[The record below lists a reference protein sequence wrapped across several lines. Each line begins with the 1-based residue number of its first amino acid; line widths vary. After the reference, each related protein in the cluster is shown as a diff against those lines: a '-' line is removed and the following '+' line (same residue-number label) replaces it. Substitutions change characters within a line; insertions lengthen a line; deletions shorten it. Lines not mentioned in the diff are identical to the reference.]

1 MGRRSKE
8 EEQRVRSIVLSF
20 IKENVDEDGYLKM
33 SASALS
39 LDRGIPTWSIRTAL
53 KNLADDGKVEVAET
67 NDVTDSNGRN
77 NRGMLVHLVRDT
89 QPLVVP
95 VKVEAPVRKCSKC
108 GTDAPAVGARFCWKC
123 GASLLSDREL
133 LKEAFDRVFPKIAKL
148 TTDSAEGNEIMT
160 VIGNVAKMAFEKE
173 EVA

>member
-1 MGRRSKE
+1 MGRKSKE

-39 LDRGIPTWSIRTAL
+39 LDRGIPAWSIRTAL

-67 NDVTDSNGRN
+67 NDVTDANGRN
-77 NRGMLVHLVRDT
+77 NRGMLVHLVSNT

-95 VKVEAPVRKCSKC
+95 VKVETPVRKCGKC

-123 GASLLSDREL
+123 GASLLSEKEL
-133 LKEAFDRVFPKIAKL
+133 LKEAFDRVFPKIARAL
-148 TTDSAEGNEIMT
+148 TDSDANEIMT
-160 VIGNVAKMAFEKE
+160 VIGKVGQLAFKE
-173 EVA
+173 E